1 MQHQNNKNSQE
12 RNDEPKDRT
21 LIREA
26 LSPVSPRLTEGCGAK
41 QSNALLR
48 SHINTI
54 NITHTISLQQ
64 SGLGQANEHIQ
75 EISTLSTMCGL
86 KMCGFKRGY

>member
-1 MQHQNNKNSQE
+1 MQHQNNKNPQE
-12 RNDEPKDRT
+12 RNDEPKDKE

-26 LSPVSPRLTEGCGAK
+26 LSPVSPHLTKGCGAE

-54 NITHTISLQQ
+54 NITHTICLQE
-64 SGLGQANEHIQ
+64 SGLGQAPRAQSE
-75 EISTLSTMCGL
+75 C
-86 KMCGFKRGY
+86 